1 MGVDGPGLAGTPAS
15 LEDAAVTRTGGE
27 ARRRILLEEA
37 VRQFGRKGYDGASLE
52 SVASA
57 CGVRKQALLYY
68 FPTKDALFEACVLE
82 VSARV
87 ASKLTEALAGELEPS
102 RKAETVIR
110 SLFSLAEEWPV
121 FPQFAREAGRMGP
134 EVIQRF
140 AEALEPLRL
149 RALGFLQHS
158 MDEGRIRR
166 QDPALLLFT
175 LYTAVVGSITEAG
188 VLRAVV
194 GEDRS
199 RTALR
204 SREEEVLAFV
214 RSALA
219 PPADAVPAESGR

>member
-1 MGVDGPGLAGTPAS
+1 MTQP
-15 LEDAAVTRTGGE
+15 RGE
-27 ARRRILLEEA
+27 ARRKRLLEEA
-37 VRQFGRKGYDGASLE
+37 VHQFGRKGYDGTSLE

-57 CGVRKQALLYY
+57 CDVRKQTLLYY
-68 FPTKDALFEACVLE
+68 FPTKEALFEACVLE

-87 ASKLTEALAGELEPS
+87 AAALTDALAAEEEPS

-110 SLFSLAEEWPV
+110 TLFRLAEEWPV

-134 EVIQRF
+134 DVIQRF

-149 RALGFLQHS
+149 RAIGFLRAA
-158 MDEGRIRR
+158 MDEGWIRR

-204 SREEEVLAFV
+204 RREEEVLSFV
-214 RSALA
+214 RNALSAQTEDR
-219 PPADAVPAESGR
+219 ADSG

>member
-1 MGVDGPGLAGTPAS
+1 M
-15 LEDAAVTRTGGE
+15 TRTGGE
-27 ARRRILLEEA
+27 ARRRVLLEEA
-37 VRQFGRKGYDGASLE
+37 VRQFGSKGYDGASLE

-57 CGVRKQALLYY
+57 CGVRKQTLLYY

-87 ASKLTEALAGELEPS
+87 AIKLTEALAEEQEPS
-102 RKAETVIR
+102 RKAETVIHT
-110 SLFSLAEEWPV
+110 LFSLAGEWPV

-134 EVIQRF
+134 EVIQQF

-149 RALGFLQHS
+149 RAIGFLENS
-158 MDEGRIRR
+158 MAEGRIRR

-199 RTALR
+199 RMALHR
-204 SREEEVLAFV
+204 REEEVLAFV
-214 RSALA
+214 RSALM
-219 PPADAVPAESGR
+219 PPATAPAESG

>member
-1 MGVDGPGLAGTPAS
+1 M
-15 LEDAAVTRTGGE
+15 TRTGGE
-27 ARRRILLEEA
+27 ARRKVLLEEA
-37 VRQFGRKGYDGASLE
+37 VRQFGSKGYDGASLE

-57 CGVRKQALLYY
+57 CGVRKQTLLYY
-68 FPTKDALFEACVLE
+68 FPTKDTLFETCVLE

-87 ASKLTEALAGELEPS
+87 AAALTDALAEEQEPS

-110 SLFSLAEEWPV
+110 TLFSLAEQWPV

-149 RALGFLQHS
+149 RAIGFLRNS

-194 GEDRS
+194 GEDRG
-199 RTALR
+199 RMALR
-204 SREEEVLAFV
+204 RREEEVLAFV

-219 PPADAVPAESGR
+219 PAASEPAVGER

>member
-1 MGVDGPGLAGTPAS
+1 MS
-15 LEDAAVTRTGGE
+15 RTGGV
-27 ARRRILLEEA
+27 ARRKRLVEEA
-37 VRQFGRKGYDGASLE
+37 IRQFGRKGYEGASLE

-57 CGVRKQALLYY
+57 CGVRKQTLLYY
-68 FPTKDALFEACVLE
+68 FPTKGTLFDACLVE

-87 ASKLTEALAGELEPS
+87 AAALTEALAAEEEPS

-110 SLFSLAEEWPV
+110 TLFRLAEEWPV

-134 EVIQRF
+134 DVVQRF

-149 RALGFLQHS
+149 RAIGFLRAA
-158 MDEGRIRR
+158 MDEGRLRR

-199 RTALR
+199 RMALR
-204 SREEEVLAFV
+204 RREEEVLAFV
-214 RSALA
+214 RNALGA
-219 PPADAVPAESGR
+219 HAEDWADSS